1 MKNTLLIT
9 CGLLTACSSSPYI
22 DNSKLPDTTLLVEK
36 ELTQMSR
43 NQVIMAVQECESS
56 GLRPVMVMSR
66 RKINGYL
73 SDVPVDVTCS
83 PRFGK

>member
-1 MKNTLLIT
+1 MKKILVIT
-9 CGLLTACSSSPYI
+9 GLLGACSSSPYV

-43 NQVIMAVQECESS
+43 NQVIIAVQECESS

-83 PRFGK
+83 PRYGK

>member
-1 MKNTLLIT
+1 MKKILLIT
-9 CGLLTACSSSPYI
+9 GLLGACSSSPYI
-22 DNSKLPDTTLLVEK
+22 DNSKLPDTTLLVDK

-83 PRFGK
+83 PKYGR

>member
-1 MKNTLLIT
+1 MKRILIIT
-9 CGLLTACSSSPYI
+9 GLLGACSSSPYV
-22 DNSKLPDTTLLVEK
+22 DNSKLPDTTLLVDK

-43 NQVIMAVQECESS
+43 NQVILAVQECESS

-83 PRFGK
+83 PKYGR

>member
-1 MKNTLLIT
+1 MKKILLIT
-9 CGLLTACSSSPYI
+9 GLLGACSSSPYV
-22 DNSKLPDTTLLVEK
+22 DNSKLPDTTLLVDK

-43 NQVIMAVQECESS
+43 NQVIIAVQECEAS

-83 PRFGK
+83 PRYGK

>member
-1 MKNTLLIT
+1 MKKILLIT
-9 CGLLTACSSSPYI
+9 GLLGACSSSPYI
-22 DNSKLPDTTLLVEK
+22 DNSKLPDTTLLVDK

-83 PRFGK
+83 PRYGK